1 MDSSVLQKTV
11 ASLETALRYNPNNIE
26 LMTSLAEGYIRMGR
40 LDQETIDLC
49 EKVLQRNPDNSLINQ
64 AQAVAYVIDQTDRIV
79 AGLKEGREPPEP
91 DAIHSS
97 IAILDE
103 FLQEVSEVPM
113 IWYTWTRL
121 SQLAG
126 FLEQGNRGIRH
137 LQKLHFEDLSGLRPT
152 LDWISKHP
160 SFGRFSWKLLFEA
173 YEAIG
178 DRETG
183 IARLEE
189 GFDNGRSQGELGPLL
204 LEHYNAQYSPAHAD
218 EVPEPLRPRLFQILL
233 DYGDP
238 DLTAQWL
245 RKASLYGWEINNYS
259 KVYVKDLI
267 DQGELETAFE
277 ILQRMSMDQE
287 VRDWLN
293 RIADI
298 YEERDE
304 DDEAVKVLRFIN
316 ENILLEGRIG
326 DRTET
331 EMTRE
336 MELSMAELN
345 VKNGRLN
352 DALIKYTA
360 ALCLGDEPD
369 ESIIERIDELLSTS
383 TEFDTLVLLRLSSYF
398 RRQQDMSKTVF
409 YLNRLI
415 KQDADNPEALKELQ
429 SLFDD
434 ILTRDPD
441 NPGLRLELGRL
452 YVQTGRH
459 EDAIRELE
467 IAVQNTTLN
476 DTAGRLLAKAYFKN
490 GQREEALNRY
500 QDLMLEETD
509 LETLYQL
516 HLEFARIDDARSALT
531 ALDLISRV
539 DGRYRDVESR
549 RKELHT
555 RTGSIQAG
563 SPGEV
568 KMRELIGELAIGR
581 YRHIEKVGSGG
592 MGVVHKVE
600 DLRTG
605 HTVAMKI
612 LRDGLGGS
620 SKALDRFF
628 REARI
633 AASLKDP
640 HIVQIFDYNISSE
653 NGQSYICMEFVD
665 GPSLR
670 EIVDQHFEDTIS
682 TNRDFVTEML
692 YYSIQVF
699 GALEPTHKKG
709 IIHRDIKPDNI
720 MITSRGEVKITDFGI
735 VHVEEAT
742 FTPTGAMLGTPRYMS
757 PEQVSGAKID
767 GRSDIYSVGILMYE
781 ILTGSPPFI
790 TGDIS
795 YQQVNKDPVP
805 PRAVNSVIPEDV
817 NGFILKC
824 LAKLPEQRFDTATEA
839 KELLIKILNDLGG
852 CKKYQSSTVL
862 GTRAELTPGE
872 DPDQTPVDEADQ
884 SELDGDMDLDLP
896 EEDED
901 EDRIEAPAG
910 ATPAPQTGFDPD
922 LDLD

>member
-11 ASLETALRYNPNNIE
+11 ASLETALRYNPNNTE

-40 LDQETIDLC
+40 LDLETIELC

-64 AQAVAYVIDQTDRIV
+64 AQAVAYVVEQTDQIMS
-79 AGLKEGREPPEP
+79 GLKEGKEPPEP

-103 FLQEVSEVPM
+103 FLQEVSDVPK

-137 LQKLHFEDLSGLRPT
+137 LKKLRFEDFSGLRPS
-152 LDWISKHP
+152 LDWIAKHP
-160 SFGRFSWKLLFEA
+160 SYGQFTWKLLFEA
-173 YEAIG
+173 YEAI
-178 DRETG
+178 DEREAG
-183 IARLEE
+183 IQRLEE
-189 GFDNGRSQGELGPLL
+189 GFDMGRSQGELGPVL
-204 LEHYNAQYSPAHAD
+204 LEHYIAQYSPSHAD
-218 EVPEPLRPRLFQILL
+218 ELTRASSAPLVPDPPRLRRSRRHRAVVTQ
-233 DYGDP
+233 
-238 DLTAQWL
+238 
-245 RKASLYGWEINNYS
+245 SLAYGWEINNYS

-267 DQGELETAFE
+267 TQGELETAFE

-287 VRDWLN
+287 VREWLN
-293 RIADI
+293 DIADM
-298 YEERDE
+298 YEERDQE
-304 DDEAVKVLRFIN
+304 DEAVKVLRFIN

-369 ESIIERIDELLSTS
+369 EAIIERIDELLSTS
-383 TEFDTLVLLRLSSYF
+383 TDFDALVLIRLSSYF
-398 RRQQDMSKTVF
+398 RRQDDMSKTVF

-415 KQDADNPEALKELQ
+415 KQDAENPEALKELQ
-429 SLFDD
+429 SLFDE
-434 ILTRDPD
+434 ILSKDPD

-459 EDAIRELE
+459 DDAIRELE

-476 DTAGRLLAKAYFKN
+476 DTAGRLLAQAYFKS
-490 GQREEALNRY
+490 GKREQALNRY
-500 QDLMLEETD
+500 HDLMIEESD

-516 HLEFARIDDARSALT
+516 HLEFARIDDPRSALT

-555 RTGSIQAG
+555 RMGSIQAG

-581 YRHIEKVGSGG
+581 YKHLEKVGSGG

-600 DLRTG
+600 DLRTNSI
-605 HTVAMKI
+605 VAMKI

-670 EIVDQHFEDTIS
+670 EIVDQHFEETIS
-682 TNRDFVTEML
+682 TNKEFVTEML
-692 YYSIQVF
+692 YYSIQVL

-817 NGFILKC
+817 NAFILKC
-824 LAKLPEQRFDTATEA
+824 LAKLPEDRFDSATDA
-839 KELLIKILNDLGG
+839 KESLLKILANLGG

-862 GTRAELTPGE
+862 GTRDDLDSEA
-872 DPDQTPVDEADQ
+872 DPDATPVNGMDGVSAADD
-884 SELDGDMDLDLP
+884 LDLDLP
-896 EEDED
+896 EEE
-901 EDRIEAPAG
+901 ERVEAPAG
-910 ATPAPQTGFDPD
+910 ATPAHQTGFDPD